1 MRGWS
6 SRSPGQAAVVWLSI
20 AAIAL
25 GIFFRLY
32 HLDRKTFWED
42 EVLGVVRMLGHTEAE
57 VQREG
62 PQIRTAADLQRFFTL
77 SDASDRRPLTAT
89 VHALATEDPQHPPLY
104 YLIVRSWVAW
114 AGTSVGA
121 VRFPAV
127 VFGILALA
135 AMYWLALELLG
146 DAYAAWIAVGLLALS
161 PFAVLYSQEA
171 REYALWSII
180 ILGSSALLLR
190 AARTG
195 HWQYWTG
202 YGTSLA
208 LGLYI
213 YPITALVPVAHGV
226 FLLCYP
232 EFRRRTVL
240 VPFVCAGGI
249 AALLFAP
256 WALQIVAGNGSRSFA
271 GMMTGRLTAAQ
282 IALTCLRN
290 VKASVIDLG
299 ALDHA
304 SLKSLRQ
311 VAGAL
316 ASLLIAFAGWRLIRE
331 SKGPARAFLLA
342 LALVPTVPLLAHDWR
357 DGGFLVAQ
365 ARYFEPLYL
374 AVDLA
379 LARLFWEQIS
389 ASGGGFAR
397 TSAWTAMLAL
407 VLAAGAVS
415 CGLSARAM
423 TWYNKDYE
431 QTPGVAAIVNDTPS
445 AVVIGDVPI
454 SRALGM
460 SYYLRPSM
468 PMRLV
473 LFCDGCTVHDAQDAG
488 GAYADVGAF
497 HEVFSLGPQPAGL
510 PALERQVRH
519 IGINTFPMQSGPLDM
534 FGVSHD

>member
-1 MRGWS
+1 MRRWS
-6 SRSPGQAAVVWLSI
+6 SRSPGKAAVVWLSV
-20 AAIAL
+20 AAIGL

-32 HLDRKTFWED
+32 HLDHKTFWED

-57 VQREG
+57 IQREG
-62 PQIRTAADLQRFFTL
+62 PQVRTAADLQRFVTL
-77 SDASDRRPLTAT
+77 SDASDRRPMIAT
-89 VHALATEDPQHPPLY
+89 IHALATEDPQHPPLY

-121 VRFPAV
+121 IRFPAA

-135 AMYWLALELLG
+135 TMYWLALELLG
-146 DAYAAWIAVGLLALS
+146 DAYPAWIAVGLLALS

-171 REYALWSII
+171 REYSLWSII

-195 HWQYWTG
+195 RWKCWAG
-202 YGTSLA
+202 YGASVA
-208 LGLYI
+208 LGLYV
-213 YPITALVPVAHGV
+213 YPITALVLAAHGA

-232 EFRRRTVL
+232 EFRRRRVL

-249 AALLFAP
+249 AALLFGG
-256 WALQIVAGNGSRSFA
+256 WALQILAGNGSRSFA
-271 GMMTGRLTAAQ
+271 GMMMGRLTAAQ

-290 VKASVIDLG
+290 VKAIVIDLG
-299 ALDHA
+299 ALDSA

-316 ASLLIAFAGWRLIRE
+316 AALLLVFAGWRLIRE

-342 LALVPTVPLLAHDWR
+342 LALVPTVPLLVHDWL
-357 DGGFLVAQ
+357 DGGILVGQ

-374 AVDLA
+374 AVELA
-379 LARLFWEQIS
+379 LARLFWERIP
-389 ASGGGFAR
+389 ASGAGFAR
-397 TSAWTAMLAL
+397 ASTWTSVLVL

-415 CGLSARAM
+415 CGLSARAR
-423 TWYNKDYE
+423 TWYSKDFE
-431 QTPGVAAIVNDTPS
+431 QTPEVAAIVNDSPS
-445 AVVIGDVPI
+445 AVVIGEVPI
-454 SRALGM
+454 SRALGL

-473 LFCDGCTVHDAQDAG
+473 LFCDGCTVHGQNTDG
-488 GAYADVGAF
+488 VYADVRAF
-497 HEVFSLGPQPAGL
+497 HDVFSMGAEPAGL
-510 PALERQVRH
+510 PTLERAIRH
-519 IGINTFPMQSGPLDM
+519 IGISTFPVQSGPLDM